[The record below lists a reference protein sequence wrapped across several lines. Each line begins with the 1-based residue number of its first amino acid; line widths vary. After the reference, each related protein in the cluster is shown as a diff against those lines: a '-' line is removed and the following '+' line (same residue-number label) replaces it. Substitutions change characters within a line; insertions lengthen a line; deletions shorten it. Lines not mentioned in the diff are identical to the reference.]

1 MAHFPINHHLQP
13 LYRTL
18 AGLAGLYV
26 LVFGIVG
33 VVQTRGLPLF
43 AQDGL
48 PAVLGLHTN
57 RAFAIVSIVAG
68 VVLLGGAIIGGRL
81 DHGINLVVAFV
92 FLIAG
97 FAMLVVLQS
106 SLNVLGFSIATCVV
120 SFVIGMVLFT
130 AGLYGKVGTAEDI
143 RREELFRH
151 GRGLDADNGH
161 QLTAPNPPR
170 GHETSA

>member
-18 AGLAGLYV
+18 AGLAGVYV

-33 VVQTRGLPLF
+33 VVQTGGLPLF

-57 RAFAIVSIVAG
+57 RAFSIISIVAG

-97 FAMLVVLQS
+97 FAMMVLLQS
-106 SLNVLGFSIATCVV
+106 DLNFLGFSMATCIV
-120 SFVIGMVLFT
+120 SFVIGMLLFL
-130 AGLYGKVGTAEDI
+130 AGLYGKVGTADDV
-143 RREELFRH
+143 RREEMFRH
-151 GRGLDADNGH
+151 GERADSDVVQKLTGH
-161 QLTAPNPPR
+161 QTRAP
-170 GHETSA
+170 

>member
-1 MAHFPINHHLQP
+1 MAHFPVNHHLQP
-13 LYRTL
+13 FYRTL

-57 RAFAIVSIVAG
+57 RAFAILSIVAG

-97 FAMLVVLQS
+97 FAMMVLMQTD
-106 SLNVLGFSIATCVV
+106 LNFLGFSIATCIV

-130 AGLYGKVGTAEDI
+130 AGLYGKVGTDEDV
-143 RREELFRH
+143 RREEAFRH
-151 GRGLDADNGH
+151 RPGA
-161 QLTAPNPPR
+161 TVA
-170 GHETSA
+170 